1 MITML
6 DLCPLAPFS
15 FLPLILTLKACTAC
29 VPVKVFIPSNVGK
42 SAFTFTKEA
51 LCTTGVRAVGEGRY
65 KRDRKVSKR

>member
-15 FLPLILTLKACTAC
+15 FLPLMLTLKACTAC
-29 VPVKVFIPSNVGK
+29 VSVKVFIPSNVGK
-42 SAFTFTKEA
+42 SAFTKEA

>member
-15 FLPLILTLKACTAC
+15 FLPLMLTLKA
-29 VPVKVFIPSNVGK
+29 KVFIPSNVGK
-42 SAFTFTKEA
+42 SAFTLTKEA